1 MMFEEGGEPQ
11 VLPNGTLTFRL
22 RPLQVCVSLCVSV
35 CVFVFV
41 CDIYT
46 CIHICIYIYI
56 YICRY
61 ICVYIHKYTWH
72 ADLGLCPVQAGVSR
86 HSVLLQD
93 AAGRKSIAKF
103 VGIEV
108 QTYNHAPFFTVVNI
122 SGGQN
127 SVQSEQE
134 VVFAPMVSPG
144 APHETDQKLRY

>member
-1 MMFEEGGEPQ
+1 MCTY
-11 VLPNGTLTFRL
+11 V
-22 RPLQVCVSLCVSV
+22 
-35 CVFVFV
+35 
-41 CDIYT
+41 
-46 CIHICIYIYI
+46 
-56 YICRY
+56 
-61 ICVYIHKYTWH
+61 CVYISTPGTMTF
-72 ADLGLCPVQAGVSR
+72 GLCPVQAGVSR
-86 HSVLLQD
+86 HSVVLQD
-93 AAGRKSIAKF
+93 AAGRQSIAKF